1 MIEVQGLYKS
11 FKNKRKKVEV
21 LKDISFKAE
30 PGKIFGLLGPNGA
43 GKTTTLRTIATLLKP
58 DKGTITVDGLDVQKQ
73 PRKVRDKIG
82 FLTSDMKLSGNLS
95 PRELLKFFGEL
106 NHLDSNKIKAR
117 TEELAEY
124 LDMNSYLDKPIVKLS
139 TGMKQ
144 KASLAVSLIHDPEII
159 IFDEPT
165 NGLDILASKVV
176 VDFIYDSK
184 KSGKTV
190 VLSTHIMS
198 EAEKLCDDIGIILEG
213 QLEEQG
219 NMKNIMEKYNTD
231 KLEDVFFNIAS
242 KKGVIENV

>member
-11 FKNKRKKVEV
+11 FKNKRKRVDV

-58 DKGTITVDGLDVQKQ
+58 DKGNITVDGLNVQKK
-73 PRKVRDKIG
+73 PRQVRDKIG

-106 NHLDSNKIKAR
+106 NHLSSNKIKDR
-117 TEELAEY
+117 TEELSEY
-124 LDMNSYLDKPIVKLS
+124 LDMKTYLDKPIVKLS

-184 KSGKTV
+184 KAGKTV

-219 NMKNIMEKYNTD
+219 NMKQIMENHNTD

-242 KKGVIENV
+242 KKGVIESV

>member
-21 LKDISFKAE
+21 LKDISFIAE

-58 DKGTITVDGLDVQKQ
+58 DKGNISVDGLNVQKK

-106 NHLDSNKIKAR
+106 NHLSMNKIKER
-117 TEELAEY
+117 TEELSEY
-124 LDMNSYLDKPIVKLS
+124 LDMKSYLDKPIVKLS

-213 QLEEQG
+213 QLEEHG
-219 NMKNIMEKYNTD
+219 NMKEIREKYDTD

-242 KKGVIENV
+242 KKGVVESV

>member
-21 LKDISFKAE
+21 LKDISFIAE

-58 DKGTITVDGLDVQKQ
+58 DKGNISVDGLNVQKK

-106 NHLDSNKIKAR
+106 NHLSMNKIKER
-117 TEELAEY
+117 TEELSEY
-124 LDMNSYLDKPIVKLS
+124 LDMKSYLDKPIVKLS

-213 QLEEQG
+213 QLEEHG
-219 NMKNIMEKYNTD
+219 NMKEIMEKYDTD

-242 KKGVIENV
+242 KKGVVESV

>member
-219 NMKNIMEKYNTD
+219 NMKNIMGKYNTD

>member
-21 LKDISFKAE
+21 LKDINFKAE

-58 DKGTITVDGLDVQKQ
+58 DKGQITVDGLNVQKK
-73 PRKVRDKIG
+73 PRQVRDKIG

-106 NHLDSNKIKAR
+106 NHLNTKKIKDR

-124 LDMNSYLDKPIVKLS
+124 LDMKSYLDKPVVKLS

-184 KSGKTV
+184 KAGKTV

-198 EAEKLCDDIGIILEG
+198 EAEKLCDDIGIILDGE
-213 QLEEQG
+213 LEEQG
-219 NMKNIMEKYNTD
+219 NMTKIMENYSTN
-231 KLEDVFFNIAS
+231 KLEDVFFTIAS
-242 KKGVIENV
+242 KKGVVENV

>member
-1 MIEVQGLYKS
+1 MIQVQGLYKS

-21 LKDISFKAE
+21 LKDINFTAE

-58 DKGTITVDGLDVQKQ
+58 DKGQITVDGLDVQKK

-106 NHLDSNKIKAR
+106 NHIDSASIKKR
-117 TEELAEY
+117 TEELTEY
-124 LDMNSYLDKPIVKLS
+124 LDMASYLDKPVEKLS

-165 NGLDILASKVV
+165 NGLDILAAKVV

-184 KSGKTV
+184 KAGKTV

-213 QLEEQG
+213 ELEEQG
-219 NMKNIMEKYNTD
+219 NMKEIMEKYNTN

-242 KKGVIENV
+242 KKGVVENV